1 MNVFW
6 GERVHVKNSNHVG
19 NVFGILLEG
28 SVSTQLGKIFYSD
41 N

>member
-1 MNVFW
+1 M
-6 GERVHVKNSNHVG
+6 HVKNSNHVG

-28 SVSTQLGKIFYSD
+28 SVSYQFGEIFYSD